1 MIKHAKSCW
10 GQPAWEAAYA
20 CHNATDARESI
31 MKPIISTGSI
41 TAAFQRKGQGK
52 VTYSYRMHTKT
63 ETKFDNS
70 IITWR
75 SLISFN

>member
-31 MKPIISTGSI
+31 TKPIISTGSI
-41 TAAFQRKGQGK
+41 MAAFQRKGQGK
-52 VTYSYRMHTKT
+52 VTYSHRMHTKT
-63 ETKFDNS
+63 ETKFDHS